1 MKGFYFFF
9 LLLFFSASLWAQ
21 VPQERKCAAQTL
33 HAQKLENDPI
43 YQNRYNE
50 IQRRTSEFQEQRKFS
65 RSSLANTVR
74 EIPVYVHVI
83 YDENIPEQNISN
95 AQIESQIEVLNQD
108 FRALNADV
116 SDVPAE
122 FEGLVSDYHLTFT
135 LEGVS
140 RKSSSVSEWAPID
153 DKMKSVSTGGVDPVT
168 PETHLNIWVVNLSGT
183 TLGYAQFPGGSMDTD
198 GVVVAPNFFGSS
210 GYDTNNDFYLSAPY
224 DKGRTTTH
232 EIGHY
237 LNLYHI
243 WGDGNCTVDDEVAD
257 TPLAKNSNGGCPAY
271 PSKSCAEN
279 TEYTS
284 DMFMNYMDYVN
295 DACMFMFSEGQ
306 KARSYALFEPGG
318 FRENLGVSCGLTAP
332 VGLEV
337 VERRTTSLSLIWDTV
352 ADASGY
358 DVWANG
364 IISNSTTNSFELTG
378 LDKGTNYEIKVAA
391 RCVGGGSS
399 EYSQILNVNTLGC
412 YNSPLELSI
421 TTDDFGA
428 ETSWEL
434 SFNGT
439 IVQTDSITY
448 DNNTTYTETFDFGD
462 GDYKFEIFDSAD
474 DGICCG
480 EYGDGSY
487 SLSDSDGAI
496 IKSGGEFESSE
507 SVGFCVEEFE
517 SVDCENALVATEGN
531 NNTVAAPAVFKFEAT
546 ANKEYIISSI
556 GFTDVNTDLSIYS
569 NCNILLAENDDF
581 EGSQSE
587 IRVILE
593 SGQQIYIYW
602 KDSHSTSGFDW
613 SITGGKSTQ
622 SISFDDI
629 SEKLVNDKPFDL
641 TANASSGLAVSYSS
655 SDPEVATVSGNTVT
669 ILGAGETT
677 ITAIQEGNEEYLAA
691 PVVQKALRVNKLDQT
706 ISITDIPDKVTTDPD
721 FEVEAT
727 TSSGLPLT
735 YEISGPASI
744 NGTTISLDEKIGE
757 VLVTAIQSGNE
768 EYDSTTASITFQVK
782 EDPCLDFIVS
792 DVMTTDVSCA
802 GGQDGSIEVTV
813 SGGVE
818 PYTYS
823 LNGSSAVEN
832 NIWEGLPEGEYTL
845 KIVDDSSCVVTTT
858 ATIKSPTPLEIEVE
872 ITNSSSVNGNGSIDL
887 TVSGGV
893 GDYSY
898 EWSNG
903 ADTSLIEDLEIG
915 IYSVIVTDGNGC
927 SLEDSFEVGGVTSTD
942 SELKNGLMIYPNP
955 VQNYLNIKH
964 SDDINK
970 LMIYDAI
977 GKLVIEKEIKG
988 NQSQIDVNYFPAG
1001 LYFVR
1006 LQNNLNYHRFV
1017 KK

>member
-1 MKGFYFFF
+1 MKGFYFLF

-33 HAQKLENDPI
+33 HAQKLKNDPV
-43 YQNRYNE
+43 YKNRYNE
-50 IQRRTSEFQEQRKFS
+50 IQRRTTEFQEQRKFS
-65 RSSLANTVR
+65 RAFLANTVR

-122 FEGLVSDYHLTFT
+122 FEGLVSDYYLTFT

-140 RKSSSVSEWAPID
+140 RKSSTVSEWTTID
-153 DKMKSVSTGGVDPVT
+153 DKMKSASTGGVDPVT
-168 PETHLNIWVVNLSGT
+168 PETHLNIWVVNLNGS
-183 TLGYAQFPGGSMDTD
+183 TLGYAQFPGGSMETD

-210 GYDTNNDFYLSAPY
+210 DYDINNDFYLSTPY

-243 WGDGNCTVDDEVAD
+243 WGDGGCSVDDEVAD

-378 LDKGTNYEIKVAA
+378 LDKGTNYEIKVATK
-391 RCVGGGSS
+391 CVEGGSS

-462 GDYKFEIFDSAD
+462 GNYQFEIFDSAG

-517 SVDCENALVATEGN
+517 SIDCENALVATEGN
-531 NNTVAAPAVFKFEAT
+531 NNMAATPAVFEFEAT

-556 GFTDVNTDLSIYS
+556 GFTDVDTDLSIYS
-569 NCNILLAENDDF
+569 NCNIFLAENDDF
-581 EGSQSE
+581 EGTQSE

-593 SGQQIYIYW
+593 SGQKIYLYW
-602 KDSHSTSGFDW
+602 KDSHSSSGFDW
-613 SITGGKSTQ
+613 SITGGKNTQ

-629 SEKLVNDKPFDL
+629 PEKLVNDEPFDL

-655 SDPEVATVSGNTVT
+655 SDPEVATVSDNTVT
-669 ILGAGETT
+669 IVGAGETT

-691 PVVQKALRVNKLDQT
+691 PIVQKALKVNKLDQT

-721 FEVEAT
+721 FEVEAES
-727 TSSGLPLT
+727 SSGMDLN

-744 NGTTISLDEKIGE
+744 NGTTISLDGKTGE
-757 VLVTAIQSGNE
+757 VSVTAIQSGNE
-768 EYDSTTASITFQVK
+768 EYNSTTASIAFQVK
-782 EDPCLDFIVS
+782 EDPCVGFVVS
-792 DVMTTDVSCA
+792 EVMTTDVSCA
-802 GGQDGSIEVTV
+802 GGQDGSIEIAV

-832 NIWEGLPEGEYTL
+832 NIWEGLPAGEYTL
-845 KIVDDSSCVVTTT
+845 EIVDDSSCVITTT
-858 ATIKSPTPLEIEVE
+858 ATIKSPTPLEIEGVV
-872 ITNSSSVNGNGSIDL
+872 TNSSSVNGNGSIDL

-903 ADTSLIEDLEIG
+903 ANASLIEDLEIG

-927 SLEDSFEVGGVTSTD
+927 SLEDSFEVGGVTAAD
-942 SELKNGLMIYPNP
+942 SELNNGLMIYPNP
-955 VQNYLNIKH
+955 VQDKLTIIH
-964 SDDINK
+964 PDISNK
-970 LMIYDAI
+970 ILIYDA
-977 GKLVIEKEIKG
+977 KG
-988 NQSQIDVNYFPAG
+988 NLILEDKIDSKKSEWNVQHFPVG
-1001 LYFVR
+1001 LYFIR
-1006 LQNNLNYHRFV
+1006 IKNESKYYRFI
-1017 KK
+1017 KE